1 MILFINTNY
10 YMKKDKTLLR
20 YGFTLIE
27 LLIVI
32 AIIGVLASIVLAS
45 LNSSRTKGSDAAIR
59 SNMINARAQG
69 VLYFDANNTY
79 SASAASPAAI
89 AFTVTSSG
97 TVTNGT
103 GVFSPKTTLGIQD
116 MLRKAAESSGNTL
129 YGYVNAS
136 GTNWAAAVQ
145 ARSTNLVSASSGVDF
160 FCVDSANITKLVD
173 TMTLTTAFTACP

>member
-1 MILFINTNY
+1 
-10 YMKKDKTLLR
+10 MKK
-20 YGFTLIE
+20 GFTLIE
-27 LLIVI
+27 LLVVI

-45 LNSSRTKGSDAAIR
+45 LNSSRTKGTDAAIR

-69 VLYFDANNTY
+69 VLYFDTNVTY

-89 AFTVTSSG
+89 AFTVTGAG

-103 GVFSPKTTLGIQD
+103 GVFSPKSSLGIQD
-116 MLRKAAESSGNTL
+116 MLRRAAESANSTL
-129 YGYVNAS
+129 YGYVNAT

-145 ARSTNLVSASSGVDF
+145 MRDTNLVSASSGVDF
-160 FCVDSANITKLVD
+160 FCVDSNNISKLVD